1 MIGCAQK
8 KGVPNQEDLNYLETN
23 RSQVIYNSEQHLSIM
38 IYYCSNPTDLQ
49 YLGKIDQQPTV
60 RNVMDSWSLNIIGV

>member
-38 IYYCSNPTDLQ
+38 IYYYSNPTDL
-49 YLGKIDQQPTV
+49 YDLGKINQ
-60 RNVMDSWSLNIIGV
+60 

>member
-23 RSQVIYNSEQHLSIM
+23 QSQLIYNSEQH
-38 IYYCSNPTDLQ
+38 SNPTDL
-49 YLGKIDQQPTV
+49 YDLGKIKNNLQLE
-60 RNVMDSWSLNIIGV
+60 M